1 MSNFSK
7 KKDMCSDDNTDDRD
21 AHMRSPNP
29 MRLMSDALMSDALM
43 IACVS
48 LASSNYKETLNT
60 LRFAA
65 EPGKLRTIQS

>member
-1 MSNFSK
+1 
-7 KKDMCSDDNTDDRD
+7 MCSDYDTDDRD
-21 AHMRSPNP
+21 VRMRSPNP

-48 LASSNYKETLNT
+48 PASSNYKETLDT

-65 EPGKLRTIQS
+65 VPGKLRTIQS

>member
-1 MSNFSK
+1 
-7 KKDMCSDDNTDDRD
+7 MCSDDNTDDRD
-21 AHMRSPNP
+21 ARMRSPNP
-29 MRLMSDALMSDALM
+29 MRLMSDALM

-48 LASSNYKETLNT
+48 LASSNYKETLDT